1 VGGAPTGRVA
11 DTGEGCARLST
22 APRHADR
29 GPILALIWPFL
40 AALFAVAG
48 GVVSGPAGP
57 YPPDHTAD
65 DPAAE
70 VEAALAGLD
79 EADPGAH
86 ADAFEAVNAAILAEL
101 RRLEAL

>member
-1 VGGAPTGRVA
+1 
-11 DTGEGCARLST
+11 
-22 APRHADR
+22 
-29 GPILALIWPFL
+29 
-40 AALFAVAG
+40 
-48 GVVSGPAGP
+48 VSGPGGSLPRDEGA
-57 YPPDHTAD
+57 A

-79 EADPGAH
+79 ETDLAGH

>member
-1 VGGAPTGRVA
+1 MSGPDGSLPGDGGAA
-11 DTGEGCARLST
+11 
-22 APRHADR
+22 
-29 GPILALIWPFL
+29 
-40 AALFAVAG
+40 
-48 GVVSGPAGP
+48 
-57 YPPDHTAD
+57 

-79 EADPGAH
+79 ETDLAAL